1 MMHIRTR
8 GNYCFAIVLSAD
20 KKDVL
25 FKAGY
30 YGSAQ

>member
-8 GNYCFAIVLSAD
+8 ENYCVAIVLSAD

-25 FKAGY
+25 FKDDY